1 MKSAFKATVV
11 LSLEQHTNDTI
22 PSHISTSVGLS
33 PSSNLEESMYI
44 DENSL
49 PTEDGSRV
57 LSTVLAHGIV
67 ANILQSEQRFLWE
80 REEHLEYILE
90 EIRDGLSKKVKST
103 PEDN

>member
-11 LSLEQHTNDTI
+11 LNLEQHTNDTI

-80 REEHLEYILE
+80 REEHLDYILE
-90 EIRDGLSKKVKST
+90 EIRVGLSKKVKST

>member
-11 LSLEQHTNDTI
+11 LNLEQHTNDTI

-44 DENSL
+44 ENSL

-80 REEHLEYILE
+80 REEHLDYILE
-90 EIRDGLSKKVKST
+90 EIREGLTKKTKNIIK
-103 PEDN
+103 DK

>member
-1 MKSAFKATVV
+1 MKSVFKATVV

-49 PTEDGSRV
+49 LTEDGNRV

-80 REEHLEYILE
+80 REEHLDYILE
-90 EIRDGLSKKVKST
+90 EIREGLTKKTKNIIK
-103 PEDN
+103 DK

>member
-33 PSSNLEESMYI
+33 PSSSLEESMYI

-49 PTEDGSRV
+49 LTEDGSRV
-57 LSTVLAHGIV
+57 LYCTSARYCSKYTSIRA
-67 ANILQSEQRFLWE
+67 
-80 REEHLEYILE
+80 
-90 EIRDGLSKKVKST
+90 EISLGKRGAS
-103 PEDN
+103 

>member
-1 MKSAFKATVV
+1 
-11 LSLEQHTNDTI
+11 
-22 PSHISTSVGLS
+22 
-33 PSSNLEESMYI
+33 MYI

-57 LSTVLAHGIV
+57 LSTVLAHGVV

-90 EIRDGLSKKVKST
+90 EIRNGLSKETKNTIK
-103 PEDN
+103 DK

>member
-1 MKSAFKATVV
+1 MKFAFKSTVV
-11 LSLEQHTNDTI
+11 LNLEQRNKDTT
-22 PSHISTSVGLS
+22 PSHTSTSVNLS

-80 REEHLEYILE
+80 KEEHLEYILE
-90 EIRDGLSKKVKST
+90 EIRVGLSKEVKST

>member
-11 LSLEQHTNDTI
+11 LNLEQHTNDTI
-22 PSHISTSVGLS
+22 PSHISTSVGLN

-44 DENSL
+44 DENSF

-80 REEHLEYILE
+80 REEHLDYILE
-90 EIRDGLSKKVKST
+90 EIREGLTKKTKNIIK
-103 PEDN
+103 DK

>member
-11 LSLEQHTNDTI
+11 INLEQHTNDTI
-22 PSHISTSVGLS
+22 PSHISTSVGLR

-44 DENSL
+44 DENNL

-57 LSTVLAHGIV
+57 LSTVLAHGVV

-90 EIRDGLSKKVKST
+90 EIRVGLSKKVKST
-103 PEDN
+103 QEDN